1 MEGVLKVLDSCSRE
15 VKIPMGQKEAKACLE
30 RLLKEEAIE
39 RPGDI
44 LSPECWPKCTAALAE
59 RAMATQHGPEL
70 KTWGRIRAIFRK
82 VREEGLTWKE
92 AKRLMHA
99 QADRGVQA
107 DGEARTEGLT
117 EVAEQTPLVLPVQ
130 PSAPAEP
137 PGYPWEELER
147 ERERAREEEREKERQ
162 LIQEAEEPVAEQR
175 RREKERQRLEEAERA
190 VMKGSEKEQVE
201 EGAVPLYDPEDWVPG
216 RVLRTAPQ
224 AHPKMAPTSAFS
236 PDVSPEVGRGG
247 ARPKEG
253 GRKVRTLPLP
263 RVAEEEESGPDSI
276 EGSAQRLEEAWQL
289 VGGNRCRPP
298 HAAIKQ
304 KAISGC
310 KAQSAAASEKA
321 TPMLLIPAPDPATDP
336 LQMLQRVVEE
346 MQEQVKQQRQLL
358 QAAGEQ
364 KGVPDSPK
372 VTLPDW
378 KIVAKECVMDG
389 IRFEGPPLV
398 CPVRAGPGGVGVEW
412 SPLDSKLLQQVKK
425 TVDDYGLGHP
435 MTGSLLD
442 VVFSG
447 SLTPWDSRQFC
458 SMILTHT
465 FFLI

>member
-1 MEGVLKVLDSCSRE
+1 
-15 VKIPMGQKEAKACLE
+15 
-30 RLLKEEAIE
+30 
-39 RPGDI
+39 
-44 LSPECWPKCTAALAE
+44 
-59 RAMATQHGPEL
+59 MATQHGPEL

-99 QADRGVQA
+99 QAERGVQA
-107 DGEARTEGLT
+107 DGGARTEGLT

-137 PGYPWEELER
+137 PGYPWEEFER
-147 ERERAREEEREKERQ
+147 ERERAREEEREKDRQ

-190 VMKGSEKEQVE
+190 VMKGSEKEQAE

-253 GRKVRTLPLP
+253 GKKVRTPPLT

-289 VGGNRCRPP
+289 VGGHRCRPP
-298 HAAIKQ
+298 HAAVKQ
-304 KAISGC
+304 KAISDC
-310 KAQSAAASEKA
+310 KAQSAAASETATPIETA
-321 TPMLLIPAPDPATDP
+321 TPMSLIPVSGPAADP

-346 MQEQVKQQRQLL
+346 IQEQVKQQRQLL

-372 VTLPDW
+372 ITLPDW

-412 SPLDSKLLQQVKK
+412 SLLDSKLLQQVKK
-425 TVDDYGLGHP
+425 TVDEYGLGHP

-442 VVFSG
+442 VGFFSG

-458 SMILTHT
+458 SMILTPI